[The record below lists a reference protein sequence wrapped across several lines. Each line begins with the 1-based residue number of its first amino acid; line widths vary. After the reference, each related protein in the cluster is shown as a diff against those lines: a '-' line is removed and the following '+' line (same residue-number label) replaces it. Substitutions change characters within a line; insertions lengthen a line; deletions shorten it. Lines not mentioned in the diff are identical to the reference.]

1 MEKSSHTKGVFR
13 KVKFT
18 ALCGILTV
26 LFVTNNESYSF
37 FSKSSQDQMQV
48 TSASAENL
56 VSNVEILEQ
65 QDGSLVIQ
73 ITRDSEY
80 GYRPDVGF
88 VIEGELANYILHIN
102 PVTIDVNGVY
112 EIPIE
117 PNLNTYQFLDLLR
130 LKYSQQDSN
139 IPGLVTVKNFDG
151 KIIDSKEIEIS
162 IDYLLSR
169 IDDPIIRS
177 NANDFQYNQID
188 DFEMANVTKL
198 ITNIAGQI
206 NWENGMMHTMER
218 TPTDTLTPHQMEIIR
233 AVAPS
238 LIGNADALYYE
249 LTSMQQEN
257 AELKHKIDALNIVL
271 EELMNRVPE
280 NPIIEAPKSQVPEN
294 PVIEVPENEEAE
306 DPEIEMPENEEPEDP
321 VIEVPINIE
330 SENTEPNDLVTQ
342 FDK

>member
-1 MEKSSHTKGVFR
+1 MEKSSYARGVFGTVR
-13 KVKFT
+13 FI
-18 ALCGILTV
+18 ALCGMLTA
-26 LFVTNNESYSF
+26 LFVTNYESYSF

-65 QDGSLVIQ
+65 QEGSLVIQ

-88 VIEGELANYILHIN
+88 VIEGELASYILHIN
-102 PVTIDVNGVY
+102 PVTMDVNGIY

-117 PNLNTYQFLDLLR
+117 PNLNAYLFLDLLR
-130 LKYSQQDSN
+130 LKYSNQKNN
-139 IPGLVTVKNFDG
+139 IPGVVTVKNFDG

-169 IDDPIIRS
+169 IDDPIVRS
-177 NANDFQYNQID
+177 SGNDLQYNRID

-206 NWENGMMHTMER
+206 NWEDGMMYTMER
-218 TPTDTLTPHQMEIIR
+218 EPTGTLTPHQMEIIR
-233 AVAPS
+233 TVAPN
-238 LIGNADALYYE
+238 LLGHADALYNE

-257 AELKHKIDALNIVL
+257 AELKLQIDNLYIVL
-271 EELMNRVPE
+271 EELKKQAAE
-280 NPIIEAPKSQVPEN
+280 NPIIELPKNREPQVPESKVPEKPDPAN
-294 PVIEVPENEEAE
+294 PEIEVPVN
-306 DPEIEMPENEEPEDP
+306 P
-321 VIEVPINIE
+321 E
-330 SENTEPNDLVTQ
+330 SENVEPNDAVTQ